1 MENRTVSTLD
11 AEMSALKDQVSMLQL
26 AVNAMQ
32 EDADKKEK
40 AVASLSR
47 EKEQLASD
55 LRKLQKAN
63 ANLKQQ
69 LDDEREFYYN
79 EKEKYCQEMNSC
91 KNIKK
96 QMLEKQS
103 YVSNEHFS
111 EEMQRYKKQIS
122 QLKEALNQTL
132 EANYNVS
139 IKFLRMQNTKT
150 FLKARLQSLEEEHFK
165 VLLWQP
171 LFMILIKLFTGC
183 RKTEKRYRRTQRCFK
198 FCY

>member
-1 MENRTVSTLD
+1 MENRTVSNLD
-11 AEMSALKDQVSMLQL
+11 AEMSALRDQVSMLQL

-40 AVASLSR
+40 AVANLSR
-47 EKEQLASD
+47 EKEQLACD
-55 LRKLQKAN
+55 LRKLHKAN

-79 EKEKYCQEMNSC
+79 EKEKYCHEMNSY

-96 QMLEKQS
+96 QMLEKRS
-103 YVSNEHFS
+103 SVSNENSS
-111 EEMQRYKKQIS
+111 EEIQAYKKQIS

-165 VLLWQP
+165 VLLMQ
-171 LFMILIKLFTGC
+171 LVVFILM
-183 RKTEKRYRRTQRCFK
+183 Q
-198 FCY
+198 